1 MGKMDF
7 KLYQDVVLLQ
17 DFPEE
22 GLQAG
27 DLGTVVERHDVP
39 GLEPGYSLEFF
50 DVLGTTVAI
59 VTVPASLLRQPTRT
73 DRPAVRQLVSI

>member
-1 MGKMDF
+1 MGF
-7 KLYQDVVLLQ
+7 QLYQDVVLLQ
-17 DFPEE
+17 DLPEE

-27 DLGTVVERHDVP
+27 DLATVVERHDVP

-50 DVLGTTVAI
+50 DGLGTTVAI

-73 DRPAVRQLVSI
+73 DRSAIAQRA